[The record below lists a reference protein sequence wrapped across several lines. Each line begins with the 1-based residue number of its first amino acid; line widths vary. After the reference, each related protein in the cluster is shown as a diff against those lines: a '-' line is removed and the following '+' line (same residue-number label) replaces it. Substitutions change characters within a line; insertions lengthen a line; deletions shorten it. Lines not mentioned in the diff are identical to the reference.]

1 MNKTLTLKNMVETY
15 VNFSGD
21 QRELDKMWDAYY
33 QMACVGFI
41 DNVTWGKFSALCHGW
56 FFDQDDCAILDSSDD
71 NYLER
76 HGSYKLIWQYVPYAE
91 YTYHR

>member
-21 QRELDKMWDAYY
+21 QRGMDKMWDAYY

-41 DNVTWGKFSALCHGW
+41 DNVTWDKFSALCHGW
-56 FFDQDDCAILDSSDD
+56 FLIKMTVLFWILLMIIILSSTGAT
-71 NYLER
+71 N
-76 HGSYKLIWQYVPYAE
+76 
-91 YTYHR
+91 

>member
-1 MNKTLTLKNMVETY
+1 MKKALTLKNMIETY
-15 VNFSGD
+15 VNFSED

-41 DNVTWGKFSALCHGW
+41 DSVTWDKFSALCHGW
-56 FFDQDDCAILDSSDD
+56 FFDEDACAIFDADD
-71 NYLER
+71 NYLEQ
-76 HGSYKLIWQYVPYAE
+76 HGSHKLIWQYVPYAE